1 MERREKSDVFRD
13 IAEGLI
19 KSESA
24 LSYIKLST
32 ARIVYLES
40 DSAKKVKGRA
50 VLGECEKIASKN
62 QWAIPYDFSITL
74 FAPNIVTLSDEQVR
88 IVLFHELLHV
98 GIDVDD
104 NGEEVFSVR
113 PHDYE
118 EFREIIEKYGLDWT
132 AEGFE
137 APKEAL
143 LSH

>member
-1 MERREKSDVFRD
+1 MEHREKSDVFRD

-40 DSAKKVKGRA
+40 DNAKKVKGHL
-50 VLGECEKIASKN
+50 VLGECEKISSKN

-74 FAPNIVTLSDEQVR
+74 FAPNIVTLSDEQIK

-98 GIDVDD
+98 GIDVDA
-104 NGEEVFSVR
+104 NGEEVFFMR

-118 EFREIIEKYGLDWT
+118 EFRVIIEKYTLDWS

-137 APKEAL
+137 VPKEAKCE
-143 LSH
+143 H